1 MRINFVNLNNEYSI
15 LKKDLHA
22 SLKKVASSGQFVFG
36 SELLK
41 FEKNISKLLKVKYV
55 LGVGNWTEGM
65 GLVCKALSLKNDE
78 EIITVSNSFIATC
91 GAIAYNGLKPILID
105 VNEDLNMD
113 YSMIEKKINSKTR
126 AVMPVHLSGI
136 PCDIDKIKK
145 ICRKN
150 NLIFIEDAAHAF
162 GGKYKNKYLGTLGDV
177 GIFSLHPRKNFHIY
191 GDGGLIVTNNKSIYE
206 KVLLLRNHGL
216 KNRDE
221 ANIWGTNSRLDNLQA
236 SFGNIM
242 LKYIKRW
249 NNEHLKIARLYNK
262 KLKNIVQ
269 TPIFDE
275 KISQPTFHQ
284 YIIRTPRRDQLKKFL
299 ESKGIETAIHYP
311 VPIHKQKAFKD
322 LYGKITLKKTEM
334 YSKKI
339 LSLPIYPGLTF
350 KKISFIVKTIKI
362 FLKKNKK

>member
-36 SELLK
+36 NELSN

-65 GLVCKALSLKNDE
+65 GLVCKALNLKKNQ

-91 GAIAYNGLKPILID
+91 GAIAYNHLKPVLID
-105 VNEDLNMD
+105 VNDDLNMD
-113 YSMIEKKINSKTR
+113 YSLIEKKINSKTK

-136 PCDIDKIKK
+136 PCAIDKIKK
-145 ICRKN
+145 ICKKHK
-150 NLIFIEDAAHAF
+150 LFFIEDAAHAF

-177 GIFSLHPRKNFHIY
+177 GIFSLHPRKNFHVY
-191 GDGGLIVTNNKSIYE
+191 GDGGLIVTNNKMIYQ
-206 KVLLLRNHGL
+206 KLLLLRNHGL
-216 KNRDE
+216 KNRDQ
-221 ANIWGTNSRLDNLQA
+221 ASIWGTNSRLDNLQA

-242 LKYIKRW
+242 LKHIKKW
-249 NNEHLKIARLYNK
+249 NNYHLQIAKFYSK
-262 KLKNIVQ
+262 KLKEYVQ

-275 KISQPTFHQ
+275 KISKPTFHQ
-284 YIIRTPRRDQLKKFL
+284 YIIRTNKRDKLKKFL
-299 ESKGIETAIHYP
+299 EQKGIQTAIHYP
-311 VPIHKQKAFKD
+311 IPIHKQKAY
-322 LYGKITLKKTEM
+322 LNSYGKIKLKKTET

-339 LSLPIYPGLTF
+339 LSLPIYPGLSKSKLNLITNTI
-350 KKISFIVKTIKI
+350 ISF
-362 FLKKNKK
+362 FKKNKK